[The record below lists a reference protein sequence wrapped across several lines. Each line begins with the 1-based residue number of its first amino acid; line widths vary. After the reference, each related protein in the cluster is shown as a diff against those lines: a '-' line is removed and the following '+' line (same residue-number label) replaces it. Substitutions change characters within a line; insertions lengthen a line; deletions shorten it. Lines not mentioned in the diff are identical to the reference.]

1 MMLKSAWRAGG
12 RISANF
18 QYNIQLQI
26 LSIGNLNKNAQKN
39 ILKFV
44 QLFLEKIAQKNIL
57 KFVQLFLEKIAQ
69 KKCSKIVQL
78 FLKKLLTFFSVGC
91 IMYLQGKKNK
101 QTKERGNKNDS
112 SRD

>member
-26 LSIGNLNKNAQKN
+26 LSIGNLNKN
-39 ILKFV
+39 
-44 QLFLEKIAQKNIL
+44 AQKNIL

>member
-26 LSIGNLNKNAQKN
+26 LSIGNLNKNT
-39 ILKFV
+39 
-44 QLFLEKIAQKNIL
+44 QKNIL

>member
-26 LSIGNLNKNAQKN
+26 LSIGNLNKNVQKN

-44 QLFLEKIAQKNIL
+44 QLFLK
-57 KFVQLFLEKIAQ
+57 KIAQ

>member
-1 MMLKSAWRAGG
+1 MVLNLLGALADRAN
-12 RISANF
+12 ANF
-18 QYNIQLQI
+18 YYNIQLQI
-26 LSIGNLNKNAQKN
+26 LSIGNLNKNT
-39 ILKFV
+39 
-44 QLFLEKIAQKNIL
+44 QKNIL

>member
-26 LSIGNLNKNAQKN
+26 LSIGNLNKNVQKN

-44 QLFLEKIAQKNIL
+44 QLFLK
-57 KFVQLFLEKIAQ
+57 KIAQ
-69 KKCSKIVQL
+69 KKCSKMVIFTVADRDRDGHQVNTIVNVNNI
-78 FLKKLLTFFSVGC
+78 FNKAEVKINIVGEVEKK
-91 IMYLQGKKNK
+91 
-101 QTKERGNKNDS
+101 
-112 SRD
+112 

>member
-1 MMLKSAWRAGG
+1 MMLNLLGALADRAN
-12 RISANF
+12 ANF
-18 QYNIQLQI
+18 YYNIQLQI
-26 LSIGNLNKNAQKN
+26 LSIGNLNKNT
-39 ILKFV
+39 
-44 QLFLEKIAQKNIL
+44 QKNIL

>member
-1 MMLKSAWRAGG
+1 MVLNLLGALADRAN
-12 RISANF
+12 ANF
-18 QYNIQLQI
+18 YYNIQLQI
-26 LSIGNLNKNAQKN
+26 LSIGNLNKNTQKN